1 MNSKIPNILTLTR
14 LASVPLF
21 SLFLFVD
28 SIQYRLIFLALFV
41 YASITDFLDGYLAR
55 KYNINTTFGRVFDP
69 IADKSLILVVF
80 IVLLVKNISYA
91 PYIVIPIM
99 VILLRELVISGIRE
113 GLAVKQIIVN
123 VSKLGKYKTTI
134 QMICLGFLILGGKE
148 NIYLVYI
155 EYIGIVLTYLSMI
168 ISFISG
174 LDYIIKV
181 YKDLL
186 SNE

>member
-14 LASVPLF
+14 LAVVPLF
-21 SLFLFVD
+21 SLFLFDD
-28 SIQYRLIFLALFV
+28 SLEYRIIFLALFI
-41 YASITDFLDGYLAR
+41 YASITDFFDGYLAR

-99 VILLRELVISGIRE
+99 VILVRELVISGIRE
-113 GLAVKQIIVN
+113 GLAVKKIVIH

-134 QMICLGFLILGGKE
+134 QMICLGFLILGGQE
-148 NIYLVYI
+148 NIFLICI
-155 EYIGIVLTYLSMI
+155 EYTGIVLTYVSMI

-181 YKDLL
+181 YKDIV
-186 SNE
+186 SDE